1 MYLDGYVVFRRCG
14 GNQQTGNRFS
24 AYSLENEKSWRPYE
38 GGRRLATFNFTVNFK
53 QRDSRSWEKDF
64 GNLTITN

>member
-38 GGRRLATFNFTVNFK
+38 GSRRLATYDFTVTFK
-53 QRDSRSWEKDF
+53 QRNSRSGEKDF
-64 GNLTITN
+64 GPLNIAD